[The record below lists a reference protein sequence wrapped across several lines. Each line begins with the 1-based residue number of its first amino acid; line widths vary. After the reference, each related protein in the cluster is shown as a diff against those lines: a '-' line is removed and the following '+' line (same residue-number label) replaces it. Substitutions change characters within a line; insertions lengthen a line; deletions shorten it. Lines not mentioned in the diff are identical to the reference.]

1 MNIFILFLLSETFQL
16 EETTLWVKFHLIFFP
31 LLILM
36 YNKISERE
44 NSNESYSLNVRLHEC
59 FMYRN
64 LETCI

>member
-16 EETTLWVKFHLIFFP
+16 EETTLWLKFHLIFFP

-44 NSNESYSLNVRLHEC
+44 NSNESYSLNVRLH
-59 FMYRN
+59 
-64 LETCI
+64 